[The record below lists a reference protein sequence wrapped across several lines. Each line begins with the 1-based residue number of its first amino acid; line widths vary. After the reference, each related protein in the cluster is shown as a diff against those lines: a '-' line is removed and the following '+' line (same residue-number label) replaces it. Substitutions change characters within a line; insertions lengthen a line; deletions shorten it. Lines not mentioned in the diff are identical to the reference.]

1 MIKCIKEVV
10 AREQIGLIR
19 KGNALQSVFDAVGRR
34 ESAIQ
39 ARNRLSV
46 TPQPDT
52 FGSFG
57 SLEDLSKPY

>member
-1 MIKCIKEVV
+1 MLE
-10 AREQIGLIR
+10 A
-19 KGNALQSVFDAVGRR
+19 GNALQSVFDAVGRR

-39 ARNRLSV
+39 ARSRLSV